1 MKVMTGCSS
10 AFINRNVRE
19 ISPEELAIELQTDR
33 SLHEVIDKNAP
44 VRLYF
49 DVDKDLR
56 PIFNFIRRNRH
67 ISLMTSVLQT
77 LNRIFHT
84 SDSDWAISNG
94 SRNGKES
101 YHFISKKYYCTI
113 SELEAIYTKNTIP
126 YADKSIII
134 TKRDM
139 SLRLPNQSKYVDGR
153 RVAGPAQIK
162 QGEICDFFIT
172 NIEGLT
178 HWPVV

>member
-101 YHFISKKYYCTI
+101 YHFIS
-113 SELEAIYTKNTIP
+113 
-126 YADKSIII
+126 
-134 TKRDM
+134 R
-139 SLRLPNQSKYVDGR
+139 
-153 RVAGPAQIK
+153 AQ
-162 QGEICDFFIT
+162 GHC
-172 NIEGLT
+172 
-178 HWPVV
+178 